1 MDSRFNIRVLAAALT
16 VLLAAQGLQAKSL
29 IENSPFI
36 PEGWTPPAPPTPSS
50 NLNMGQKAAY
60 ELRGIESSGGRQSF
74 YVFDRN
80 ANRGFWVAQGDLKP
94 NIMVKRYD
102 AGEQTLTVVINGREE
117 KLSIAK
123 PDMKPVAIKTIT
135 PTTVTATPTPQAGQP
150 GQPQGVPAPTQ
161 PQAQQQSPQ
170 PSQPQVQ
177 QPRRRSITR

>member
-1 MDSRFNIRVLAAALT
+1 MDLRFNIRVFAPALA

-117 KLSIAK
+117 RLSIAK

-135 PTTVTATPTPQAGQP
+135 PAAVTATPTPQP
-150 GQPQGVPAPTQ
+150 GQPQGVP
-161 PQAQQQSPQ
+161 SPN
-170 PSQPQVQ
+170 QPQVQQQPQQSQQPQSQ